1 MIEGSLAR
9 RYAKALF
16 QLAVAE
22 NKEDAVAAELV
33 GFTEVFAQPELNHVL
48 NDPAFSRQ
56 RRKGIVSRIARELQ
70 LSPLVTHFLELLIE
84 RDRLGFLPAIV
95 ERYRRMLDEKKGQT
109 EARVITPGALEAAD
123 LKRLGATLAK
133 ISGKKIILNQE
144 TDASLIGGAV
154 VHLEGKIYDGSV
166 RAQLEKM
173 KKQVEQSY

>member
-1 MIEGSLAR
+1 MIEGSLSR

-22 NKEDAVAAELV
+22 NREDAVAAELIQ
-33 GFTEVFAQPELNHVL
+33 FAEVFAQPELNHVL

-56 RRKGIVSRIARELQ
+56 RRKNIVAEIARALQ
-70 LSPLVTHFLELLIE
+70 LSPLVTHFLELLVE
-84 RDRLGFLPAIV
+84 RDRVSFLPGIA
-95 ERYRRMLDEKKGQT
+95 ERYRRMLDEKKGQA
-109 EARVITPGALEAAD
+109 EARVVTASPLEDAD
-123 LKRLGATLAK
+123 LKRLGETLGK

-166 RAQLEKM
+166 AAQLEKM

>member
-1 MIEGSLAR
+1 MIEGSLSR

-22 NKEDAVAAELV
+22 QKEDAVAGELAGFAEI
-33 GFTEVFAQPELNHVL
+33 FAQPELNHVL

-56 RRKGIVSRIARELQ
+56 RRKNIVAQIARELQ
-70 LSPLVTHFLELLIE
+70 LSPLVTHFLELLVE
-84 RDRLGFLPAIV
+84 RDRVSFLPGIA
-95 ERYRRMLDEKKGQT
+95 ERYRRMLDEKKGQA
-109 EARVITPGALEAAD
+109 EARVVTASPLEDAD
-123 LKRLGATLAK
+123 LKRLGETLGK

-166 RAQLEKM
+166 AAQLEKM